1 MSVRVKDCSPKCM
14 HPGVLQAK
22 PLGVALENWAGP
34 ISCFPPRPHSPGV
47 ALEKGRPHLFPPAP
61 TPHSPSQGL
70 VCVALGSFEPARLLA
85 APHWDAVL
93 PAVPTIALAFVY
105 QMVIPVIVLR
115 LGCDPGKVS
124 DRSPRD
130 CLAAG
135 MLPRKGE

>member
-1 MSVRVKDCSPKCM
+1 M
-14 HPGVLQAK
+14 
-22 PLGVALENWAGP
+22 
-34 ISCFPPRPHSPGV
+34 
-47 ALEKGRPHLFPPAP
+47 
-61 TPHSPSQGL
+61 
-70 VCVALGSFEPARLLA
+70 CVALGSFEPARLLA